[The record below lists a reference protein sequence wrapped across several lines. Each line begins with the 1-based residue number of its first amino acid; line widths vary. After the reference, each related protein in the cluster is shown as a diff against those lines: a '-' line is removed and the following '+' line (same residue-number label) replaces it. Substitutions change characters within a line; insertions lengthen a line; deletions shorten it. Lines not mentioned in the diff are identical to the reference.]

1 MEEQLSMQVSCLQGA
16 VQAWPPFEFQLPV
29 LEADG
34 EPALQC
40 QRWASQVYP
49 GQEGAEECL
58 QLGMSGWTGLVRR
71 GTLAGWQKKWKLCLG
86 LGKEE

>member
-1 MEEQLSMQVSCLQGA
+1 MEEQLSSSR
-16 VQAWPPFEFQLPV
+16 VQAWPSFEFQLPV
-29 LEADG
+29 LEANG

-49 GQEGAEECL
+49 GQGGAEECL
-58 QLGMSGWTGLVRR
+58 QLGMSEWTGLARR

-86 LGKEE
+86 LGEEE